1 MFNICLIIILHFDL
15 SSPKD
20 HRKNVTEQ
28 SISSYS
34 SDWRFSEYLSNRANF
49 QFIFSFHEVESHYE
63 AFRKIHQSDLQGG
76 DQLGSFFTWE
86 TLATLTGF
94 AAATAVIT
102 QFVKDLPFLKNIAT
116 QWVSYVIA
124 AILLLG
130 ATFFTGAL
138 TLSSGALIPFN
149 AILIALSANG
159 AYSAIVRAS
168 AAKNKNENQ

>member
-1 MFNICLIIILHFDL
+1 M
-15 SSPKD
+15 
-20 HRKNVTEQ
+20 
-28 SISSYS
+28 
-34 SDWRFSEYLSNRANF
+34 
-49 QFIFSFHEVESHYE
+49 
-63 AFRKIHQSDLQGG
+63 
-76 DQLGSFFTWE
+76 GSFFTWE
-86 TLATLTGF
+86 TLATLTGC

-102 QFVKDLPFLKNIAT
+102 QFVKGLPFLKNIAT

-168 AAKNKNENQ
+168 AAKSKNENQ